1 MQGVLVLLAVG
12 ALFVGL
18 LRMDA
23 SDAEARAAAFTAL
36 VACAVALIIANRSFS
51 GSLLDVLRRPNAA
64 LWRMLLAIGALLAAV
79 LWIAP
84 LRELFQFAPLPP
96 LLLASAAGLGAGV
109 LLVLELLKPLRRRV
123 MAAPRA

>member
-1 MQGVLVLLAVG
+1 
-12 ALFVGL
+12 
-18 LRMDA
+18 
-23 SDAEARAAAFTAL
+23 
-36 VACAVALIIANRSFS
+36 
-51 GSLLDVLRRPNAA
+51 
-64 LWRMLLAIGALLAAV
+64 V